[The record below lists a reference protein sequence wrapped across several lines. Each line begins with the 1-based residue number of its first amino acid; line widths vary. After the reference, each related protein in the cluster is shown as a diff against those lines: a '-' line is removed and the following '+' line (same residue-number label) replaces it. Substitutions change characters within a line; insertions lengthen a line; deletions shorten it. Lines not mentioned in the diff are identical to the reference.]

1 MLEEI
6 IKWLILLAMIF
17 ILFVIYVCIKINKD
31 R

>member
-17 ILFVIYVCIKINKD
+17 VLFVIYVCIKINKD
-31 R
+31 K